1 MTVIAAAPNAAAR
14 VKAAGWT
21 PARSF
26 TIVERNFMT
35 YKHAWTVVASSI
47 VEPIL
52 YLVSIGIG
60 VGALVG
66 TVPGVNVR
74 YTVFVGPALLATAA
88 MNSAMN
94 LTSFGVFSRIK
105 VEHTYDAVLPTPV
118 SVTDIAVGEVVWALL
133 NGLVSSASFLAVLA
147 ALGFVVTPW
156 ALLAVPGALLI
167 GFTFAAI
174 GLAVTTFLRDFPD
187 FQLIQLV
194 MLPMFLFAT
203 TFYPVTTYPAAWR
216 PVIEV
221 LPLYQSIELVREP
234 ALAQMTWHMAVAA
247 GYLLILG
254 IVAMWIATRR
264 MARALLH

>member
-1 MTVIAAAPNAAAR
+1 VSVIAAPIAS
-14 VKAAGWT
+14 WT
-21 PARSF
+21 PARTF

-35 YKHAWTVVASSI
+35 YRHAWTIVLSSI
-47 VEPIL
+47 IEPML
-52 YLVSIGIG
+52 YLLSIGVG

-66 TVPGVNVR
+66 TVPGVNVK

-94 LTSFGVFSRIK
+94 LTSFGVFSRMK
-105 VEHTYDAVLPTPV
+105 QEATYDAILPTPV
-118 SVTDIAVGEVVWALL
+118 SVTDIAFGEVAWALV
-133 NGLVSSASFLAVLA
+133 NGVVSSSAFLLA
-147 ALGFVVTPW
+147 LAILGYVITPW
-156 ALLAVPGALLI
+156 ALLAIPASVLI
-167 GFTFAAI
+167 GFAFASA

-203 TFYPVTTYPAAWR
+203 TFYPVTVYPRAAR
-216 PVIEV
+216 PIIEV

-234 ALAQMTWHMAVAA
+234 ALDQIGWGMAIAA
-247 GYLLILG
+247 IYLLLFG
-254 IVAMWIATRR
+254 IAALWLATRR